1 MLTQEQI
8 ASYHE
13 KGYLGVEGV
22 LTPGEVEAL
31 RQVTDEFVEQSRAA
45 TESDAVFDL
54 EPGHAPDNPKLRRL
68 KSPVAQHEIYRS
80 TLHH

>member
-22 LTPGEVEAL
+22 LAPGEVAAL

-45 TESDAVFDL
+45 TE
-54 EPGHAPDNPKLRRL
+54 RRHRIRL
-68 KSPVAQHEIYRS
+68 GAGARA
-80 TLHH
+80 

>member
-22 LTPGEVEAL
+22 LSPGEVEAL
-31 RQVTDEFVEQSRAA
+31 RQVTNEFVEQSRTA
-45 TESDAVFDL
+45 TESD
-54 EPGHAPDNPKLRRL
+54 PRIRL
-68 KSPVAQHEIYRS
+68 GAGARAR
-80 TLHH
+80 